1 MKNQLTCIE
10 CPVGCAISVSI
21 VDGKVVKV
29 TGNKCVKGETYAI
42 TETENPVRI
51 LTSTV
56 LTKDMPL
63 KMIPV
68 KTSAP
73 IPKGRLFEAMEEV
86 KRVRVIGPLEVGDI
100 VIPDIAGTGVALV
113 ATRELAKHEM

>member
-10 CPVGCAISVSI
+10 CPAGCAISVTI
-21 VDGKVVKV
+21 ENGKVVKV
-29 TGNKCVKGETYAI
+29 EGNKCAKGEAYAI
-42 TETENPVRI
+42 TEIENPVRI

-63 KMIPV
+63 KMVPV

-73 IPKGRLFEAMEEV
+73 IPKGRMFEAMEEV
-86 KRVRVIGPLEVGDI
+86 KRVRVSGPLKVGETI
-100 VIPDIAGTGVALV
+100 IPDIAGTGVALV
-113 ATRELAKHEM
+113 ATRELTKS